1 MVAGQLHW
9 SCYSESESP
18 TRPDALVSSVML
30 EASEIVA
37 GQVDGGSGLLWSSS
51 GPVTPVTGA
60 RCCEKSVA

>member
-1 MVAGQLHW
+1 MVVEQLDQVEW
-9 SCYSESESP
+9 SCYSDQ
-18 TRPDALVSSVML
+18 PDALVSSVML